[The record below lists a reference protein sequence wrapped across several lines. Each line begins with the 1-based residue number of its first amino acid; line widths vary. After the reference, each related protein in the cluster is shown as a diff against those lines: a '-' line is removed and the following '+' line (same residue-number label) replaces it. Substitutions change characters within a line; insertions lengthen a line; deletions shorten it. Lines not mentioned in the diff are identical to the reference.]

1 MGHTRLNIGERAG
14 EIGMPT
20 ITHEEAVRQLEL
32 FGLSRDEAERFLVG
46 SEAEK
51 RAIIKAMERTKGVLP
66 PFYTESLMPMS
77 PEEGPPLPRKWGIR
91 WPWK

>member
-1 MGHTRLNIGERAG
+1 
-14 EIGMPT
+14 MPT

-32 FGLSRDEAERFLVG
+32 FGLTRDEAIRFLAA

-51 RAIIKAMERTKGVLP
+51 RALIKAVRIKGELLP

-91 WPWK
+91 WPWRGG

>member
-1 MGHTRLNIGERAG
+1 ML
-14 EIGMPT
+14 T
-20 ITHEEAVRQLEL
+20 ITHEEAIRQLEML
-32 FGLSRDEAERFLVG
+32 GLTGDEAERFLAG
-46 SEAEK
+46 SETEK
-51 RAIIKAMERTKGVLP
+51 RAIIKAAKERIKGVLP